1 MLFSRHEGKHKRR
14 HLLSQYYFSLGT
26 RSVFTV
32 HAHTLLHSPTQ
43 RSSRQY
49 LAYRKC
55 ERGMP
60 FRFELPYL
68 YVPPA
73 CLLLPL
79 HTYVFP
85 PILLLPA
92 GSCSN
97 PNQKSSHQDACDTWG
112 HHDAGGMHVGFQEK
126 HDFFDSKIVVLTA
139 GQPKQP
145 TNHSITESQNHMN
158 NAT

>member
-32 HAHTLLHSPTQ
+32 HAHTLLHSRTQ

-60 FRFELPYL
+60 FLWATVPLCPPRLPSAA
-68 YVPPA
+68 P
-73 CLLLPL
+73 
-79 HTYVFP
+79 TYVRIP
-85 PILLLPA
+85 THPAAA

-112 HHDAGGMHVGFQEK
+112 HDDAGGMHVGFQEK